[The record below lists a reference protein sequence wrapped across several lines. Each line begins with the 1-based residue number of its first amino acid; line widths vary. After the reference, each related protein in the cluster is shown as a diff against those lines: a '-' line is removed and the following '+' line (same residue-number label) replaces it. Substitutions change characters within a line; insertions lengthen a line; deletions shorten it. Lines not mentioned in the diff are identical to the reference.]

1 MERPAAV
8 WLAFEKHR
16 ELIKSEPTDNA
27 DFVEI
32 NLMVSN
38 AIKLTSYF
46 QKKRKKHLTKA
57 KKCAARP

>member
-38 AIKLTSYF
+38 DIKLTRYL
-46 QKKRKKHLTKA
+46 QKKRKKQLTKA
-57 KKCAARP
+57 KKCEERK